1 MEIAAEAV
9 EVVGAHSTL
18 LAPTSMRVSSGELL
32 VVTGEP
38 NSGHTALALALS
50 GRLRPARGS
59 VRIDG
64 RADPKALRRAVA
76 VVDAPE
82 ITEPEPSVPVRTVVA
97 EGLSLAGR
105 RAGRAAVRSWLAAH
119 ELAEHTSTRMENLPA
134 AERTR
139 LLIDLACAAKRTT
152 ALVLDSPDRHGGD
165 PHAWYELARRESRR
179 QRAVVVLCSAHS
191 ADRLALVPHARI
203 GADGRAAEEGAR

>member
-139 LLIDLACAAKRTT
+139 LLIDLACA
-152 ALVLDSPDRHGGD
+152 
-165 PHAWYELARRESRR
+165 
-179 QRAVVVLCSAHS
+179 
-191 ADRLALVPHARI
+191 
-203 GADGRAAEEGAR
+203 

>member
-9 EVVGAHSTL
+9 EVAGAHSTL

-82 ITEPEPSVPVRTVVA
+82 ITEPEPSVPVRTVAA

-105 RAGRAAVRSWLAAH
+105 RAAVRSWLAAH
-119 ELAEHTSTRMENLPA
+119 ELAEHASTRMENLPA

-139 LLIDLACAAKRTT
+139 LLIDLACAGKRTA
-152 ALVLDSPDRHGGD
+152 ALVIDSPDRHGGD

-191 ADRLALVPHARI
+191 ADRLALVPQARI
-203 GADGRAAEEGAR
+203 GVADHAAEEGAR